1 MPVVRSFFRF
11 EQAEA
16 VGLLPYGW
24 ERGRESNRSDLPVP
38 KDPILHFREVAYK
51 IIRRR
56 RGKKFESPA

>member
-16 VGLLPYGW
+16 IGLLPYGW

-38 KDPILHFREVAYK
+38 KDPILHFREVAVA
-51 IIRRR
+51 RNSAR
-56 RGKKFESPA
+56 